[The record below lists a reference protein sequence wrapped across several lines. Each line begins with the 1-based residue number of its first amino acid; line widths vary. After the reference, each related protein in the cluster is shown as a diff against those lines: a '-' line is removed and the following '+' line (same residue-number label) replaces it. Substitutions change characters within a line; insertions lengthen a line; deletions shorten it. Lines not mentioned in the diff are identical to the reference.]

1 MRQPSRLYKPN
12 LEVGHREHIPWGAG
26 SMLVEAACMDHML
39 ALQCGTWASW
49 VEVVAHAVC
58 KLHSCGHTHSLMHG
72 DARGVVTEFV
82 EALV

>member
-1 MRQPSRLYKPN
+1 M
-12 LEVGHREHIPWGAG
+12 G
-26 SMLVEAACMDHML
+26 HML